1 MDMKS
6 GKILWSHRRKTPSTM
21 SALTTAG
28 GLVVSADWDRYLYI
42 HDVVTGK
49 ILYQTRLPGVADGSP
64 STYSVNGRQYLAIP
78 IGTGSGGTWMVAP
91 RQLLPD
97 MKSPPWEEWPTS
109 VFVFALPQR

>member
-1 MDMKS
+1 
-6 GKILWSHRRKTPSTM
+6 
-21 SALTTAG
+21 
-28 GLVVSADWDRYLYI
+28 
-42 HDVVTGK
+42 
-49 ILYQTRLPGVADGSP
+49 
-64 STYSVNGRQYLAIP
+64 VNGRQYLAIP